1 MNVHSQASGGECIAS
16 NDRQH
21 CAWNS
26 VCLRQTFL
34 FCSLSLAPSEP
45 LLCKFADGGQKKRL
59 SHNKFAQNGRGW
71 GRDGDSRLVSGAQD
85 GMSGLMG
92 TNP

>member
-1 MNVHSQASGGECIAS
+1 MCTPRLQGVNVWQAMTVC
-16 NDRQH
+16 D
-21 CAWNS
+21 S

-45 LLCKFADGGQKKRL
+45 LLCKFADGGQKKRQ

-71 GRDGDSRLVSGAQD
+71 ARDGDSRLVSGAQD
-85 GMSGLMG
+85 GVSGLMG
-92 TNP
+92 ANP